1 MAALKYIREAR
12 DSHLLL
18 LGVVEEGESACYTV
32 NADTYQAIG
41 CPKAPTVLNDEQ
53 LSRVKYTDRLMRAR
67 KKALSLLAFSDN
79 NRRTLG
85 AKLARAGFD
94 REIIEQTVEDM
105 VELGYINENRQ
116 LERIILNEANIKLRG
131 PAKILPFL
139 VSKGYS
145 SDDARRVMSR
155 LVDDGEIDFKEN
167 ARSLIQKKL
176 PDCTDEGE
184 IKKLLYKNGYKN
196 D

>member
-1 MAALKYIREAR
+1 MAALKYIRDAK

-32 NADTYQAIG
+32 NAEAYQAIG
-41 CPKAPTVLNDEQ
+41 CPKAPTVLNGEQ
-53 LSRVKYTDRLMRAR
+53 LSRVKYTDRLLRAR

-79 NRRTLG
+79 NRRTLW

-94 REIIEQTVEDM
+94 REIVEQTVEEM
-105 VELGYINENRQ
+105 VALGYINEDRQ
-116 LERIILNEANIKLRG
+116 LERIILNEANVKLRG

-139 VSKGYS
+139 VSKGYLAA
-145 SDDARRVMSR
+145 DVRRVMSN
-155 LVDDGEIDFKEN
+155 LVDDGQIDFKEN
-167 ARSLIQKKL
+167 ARALIQKKL
-176 PDCTDEGE
+176 PDCQDGGE